1 MRFPLASTILLISLV
16 AACSS
21 AQTLRG
27 VHTAQPF
34 DDWFLVDLNGDG
46 LKDLFLITRLIGGR
60 LRVDVALQG
69 KDDRFGPP
77 QSGTLPGATAFV
89 EGNFGKQQRVLAVF
103 PHSFRSL
110 RWSTSK
116 GLGVA
121 DPIRPIESFLTAT
134 PTDLP
139 GFWHWSTD
147 FDGDGLDDFM
157 FPGSRA
163 LEIRFGRPEGG
174 FLPPKTLSLPGER
187 QVLPSSDGGF
197 VISHR
202 EPHPLFRDIDGDGRS
217 DLCWF
222 DEKGL
227 GYRLQTRPREFAPAE
242 RLPLPWLAG
251 KGDGNLLE
259 NTSIRL
265 EDLNGD
271 DRADLILIKMRSARG
286 GIADMRSNLVIL
298 LSRGGSEPFPL
309 KPTVAL
315 RLKGIVGVGPYFE
328 DLNGDGR
335 KDLAYGL
342 YGAGLGDAVA
352 RFLGRVPVRLAVHLA
367 HKDTPRLFDGAPDLS
382 LERSVDTKDFERWA
396 ARNSLFIG
404 DDLTGDGVVDLVEIR
419 PSSKTGHRWKLYPGS
434 LAPKG
439 RLSISK
445 KASKSGEIIGL
456 ADASVRALREGGP
469 QRLILVGKQ
478 DVQIIVC
485 SP

>member
-1 MRFPLASTILLISLV
+1 MRYPLALSIVLLALLEAFSP
-16 AACSS
+16 
-21 AQTLRG
+21 AQKVSG
-27 VHTAQPF
+27 VHASLPF

-46 LKDLFLITRLIGGR
+46 QKDVFLLSRLADGR
-60 LRVDVALQG
+60 LRADVALQG
-69 KDDRFGPP
+69 KDGQFAPP
-77 QSGTLPGATAFV
+77 ESGTLPGATAFV
-89 EGNFGKQQRVLAVF
+89 EGNFGKHQRIVAVF
-103 PHSFRSL
+103 PRSFRPL
-110 RWSTSK
+110 RWSDAK
-116 GLGVA
+116 GLTAA
-121 DPIRPIESFLTAT
+121 DPVWPFESFLTAT

-157 FPGSRA
+157 FPAEQA
-163 LEIRFGRPEGG
+163 LELWFGRPAGG
-174 FLPPKTLSLPGER
+174 FSAPTTLSLPDER

-197 VISHR
+197 VDSHR
-202 EPHPLFRDIDGDGRS
+202 EPHPLFRDIDGDGRY

-222 DEKGL
+222 DERGL
-227 GYRLQTRPREFAPAE
+227 GYRLQTRPRVFAPTHM
-242 RLPLPWLAG
+242 LPLPWLAG
-251 KGDGNLLE
+251 EGDGNLLE

-271 DRADLILIKMRSARG
+271 QRADLVLIKMRSARG

-367 HKDTPRLFDGAPDLS
+367 RNNGPKLFDGAPDLS

-396 ARNSLFIG
+396 ARNSLFLG
-404 DDLTGDGVVDLVEIR
+404 DDLTGDGIVDLIEIR
-419 PSSKTGHRWKLYPGS
+419 RSSKNRHRWKLFPGS
-434 LAPKG
+434 LDPKG
-439 RLSISK
+439 RLGISK
-445 KASKSGEIIGL
+445 EASMTGEVEDL
-456 ADASVRALREGGP
+456 VDASVRALRKGGH
-469 QRLILVGKQ
+469 QHLILVSKQ
-478 DVQIIVC
+478 DIQIIAC